1 MLEPKDEIKQRLDI
15 VDVISGYLTLKPAGS
30 AAFKALCPFH
40 SEKSPSFHISRERQ
54 IWHCFGCNKG
64 GDMFAFVMEMEGMDF
79 LEALRLLG
87 GKAGVVIPEF
97 TSQSGSNE
105 EAAIRDIQELACK
118 FFETMYWQH
127 AEGQAAREY
136 LHRRGIPDDLIRS
149 FRLGA
154 APDRWDAVTVFLQ
167 KKGFSVARLE
177 KAGLTKPRSNGQGMI
192 DRFRNRV
199 MIPLCD
205 AQGRVVGFTARLL
218 GEMTETSGPKY
229 LNSPETLVYHK
240 GDMLFGL
247 HLAKTAIR
255 TEQSVII
262 MEGNVDVIASHKA
275 GVQNVVASSGT
286 ALTESQ
292 LRQLKRLTNRL
303 VFCFDGDSAGF
314 TAAKRGIHLA
324 QEQGFEIRVIAIP
337 KELGKDPDE
346 VVQKDPSAWQ
356 KLAKEPIHIMDY
368 YFRQALSKFHPE
380 RVEEKKELV
389 HFIASEITRL
399 PDVVE
404 REHWLQMLS
413 DVVRMDVVVLRPLV
427 TKDEGIAS
435 SRTPRNDNKSSVIA
449 SEAKQS
455 LVSTKLYANNSE
467 QAAAHVVATF
477 LTRPDLQD
485 EIAKRLDASYLP
497 EPWKTLYIQAILLYT
512 APQSADSTTKAY
524 PLFSRLS
531 DYYQAQQSLDM
542 TTRIQACVL
551 WIDRLHD
558 GLLPEQV
565 RDELNRHIGIL
576 SASEEKDVRARL
588 EASIRQ
594 AEASGDKERLQTLL
608 EEYARVL
615 KST

>member
-30 AAFKALCPFH
+30 AAFKAVCPFH
-40 SEKSPSFHISRERQ
+40 SEKTPSFHISRERQ

-64 GDMFAFVMEMEGMDF
+64 GDIFAFVMEMEGMGF
-79 LEALRLLG
+79 GEALRLLG
-87 GKAGVVIPEF
+87 QKAGVVIPEYRPSE
-97 TSQSGSNE
+97 TSNE
-105 EAAIRDIQELACK
+105 EAATRDLQELACK
-118 FFETMYWQH
+118 FFEAIYWQH
-127 AEGQAAREY
+127 AEGKTAKEY
-136 LHRRGIPDDLIRS
+136 VRGRGIPDDLVRA

-154 APDRWDAVTVFLQ
+154 APDRWDALVQSMQ
-167 KKGFSVARLE
+167 KKGFGLDRLQ
-177 KAGLTKPRSNGQGMI
+177 KAGLVKPRTNGQGMI

-229 LNSPETLVYHK
+229 LNSPETLIYHK

-255 TEQSVII
+255 TEQSVIV
-262 MEGNVDVIASHKA
+262 MEGNLDVIASHKA
-275 GVQNVVASSGT
+275 GVQNVIASSGT

-303 VFCFDGDSAGF
+303 VFCFDGDAAGF

-324 QEQGFEIRVIAIP
+324 QEQGFDIRVIAIP
-337 KELGKDPDE
+337 KELGKDPDD
-346 VVQKDPSAWQ
+346 VVQRDPAAWQ

-389 HFIASEITRL
+389 HFITSEISRL

-404 REHWLQMLS
+404 REHWLQMLA
-413 DVVRMDVVVLRPLV
+413 DVVRMELGVLR
-427 TKDEGIAS
+427 
-435 SRTPRNDNKSSVIA
+435 
-449 SEAKQS
+449 S
-455 LVSTKLYANNSE
+455 LVQKDKAPLPAVVSITKQAIPKLFSNRLE
-467 QAAAHVVATF
+467 HAAAYIVGTF
-477 LTRPDLQD
+477 IARQD
-485 EIAKRLDASYLP
+485 MQEEIAKRLDPVQLP
-497 EPWKTLYIQAILLYT
+497 SPWDQLYTQAVLLYT
-512 APQSADSTTKAY
+512 AQQSADSTTKANA
-524 PLFSRLS
+524 LFSGLT
-531 DYYQAQQSLDM
+531 DHFQAQGSQEM
-542 TTRIQACVL
+542 TARIHACAL

-565 RDELNRHIGIL
+565 RAELNQHIGIL
-576 SASEEKDVRARL
+576 SASQEKDQRAKL
-588 EASIRQ
+588 EADIRQ
-594 AEASGDKERLQTLL
+594 AEQSGDKDRLRVLM
-608 EEYARVL
+608 EEYARLL
-615 KST
+615 KTN